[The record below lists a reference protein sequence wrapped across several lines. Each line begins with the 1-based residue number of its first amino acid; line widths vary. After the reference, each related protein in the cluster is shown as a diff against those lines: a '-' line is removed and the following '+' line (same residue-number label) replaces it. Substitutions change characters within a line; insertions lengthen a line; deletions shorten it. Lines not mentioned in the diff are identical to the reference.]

1 MTDNWEAA
9 EYMLQRLR
17 KHLLSSS
24 TLELRKK
31 ADMAA
36 ARLETLLED
45 LDA

>member
-1 MTDNWEAA
+1 
-9 EYMLQRLR
+9 MLHRLR

-24 TLELRKK
+24 TPELRKK